1 MKKIGNT
8 VAIIQQEAHIFT
20 ALLKNNQ
27 LDNLIIDVKNTSPRV
42 GDIYLCRVSHIVQNI
57 NAAFVE
63 IQKNVMCYMPLNEI
77 NTQDGKVAQGQIFP
91 VQIIKAAVK
100 TKQAVVSKKL
110 ELAGR
115 YSVITSLNTKKSIS
129 SKIPAGEN
137 RTRLEKILASYEG
150 ETFGMILRTNC
161 LHAKDDSVKEECQ
174 CLLDQMHEILEKGR
188 TRTAFTK
195 LYSADREYVRFLRG
209 LNTDSVARVITD
221 VPEIYETLKKGI
233 AGEFSLQF
241 YEDKDYPLD
250 KLLGITSKIQKA
262 LLRHVWL
269 KSGGSL
275 VIEPTEALT
284 VIDVN
289 TEKAISGKRSSETTF
304 FRINCEAAVE
314 AARQLRIRNISG
326 IILIDFI
333 DMKDKC
339 HISELLNI
347 LRAEVE
353 KDDVPT
359 TVVDITK
366 LGLVEIT
373 RMKVRKPLWES
384 LSLKKDL

>member
-1 MKKIGNT
+1 MKNIGNT
-8 VAIIQQEAHIFT
+8 VAIIQQDTYIFT
-20 ALLKNNQ
+20 ALLRDNQ
-27 LDNLIIDVKNTSPRV
+27 LDNLMVDIKNTSPRV

-77 NTQDGKVAQGQIFP
+77 NTRDGKVVQGQVFP

-110 ELAGR
+110 ELTGR
-115 YSVITSLNTKKSIS
+115 YSVITSLNTQKAVSA
-129 SKIPAGEN
+129 KIPAGEN
-137 RTRLEKILASYEG
+137 RIRLNDILASYE
-150 ETFGMILRTNC
+150 EENVGMILRTNC
-161 LHAKDDSVKEECQ
+161 LNARDDVIKAECQ
-174 CLLDQMHEILEKGR
+174 RLLVQMHEILEKGQ

-195 LYSADREYVRFLRG
+195 LHSADMEYIRFLRNR
-209 LNTDSVARVITD
+209 NTDSIARVVTD
-221 VPEIYETLKKGI
+221 IPEIYKTIKNSME
-233 AGEFSLQF
+233 GEFPLQF
-241 YEDKDYPLD
+241 YEDENYPLD
-250 KLLGITSKIQKA
+250 KMLGITSKIQKA
-262 LLRHVWL
+262 LAKHVWL

-289 TEKAISGKRSSETTF
+289 TEKAISGKRSCETTF

-333 DMKDKC
+333 DMKDKN

-347 LRAEVE
+347 LKTEVE
-353 KDDVPT
+353 RDDVPT